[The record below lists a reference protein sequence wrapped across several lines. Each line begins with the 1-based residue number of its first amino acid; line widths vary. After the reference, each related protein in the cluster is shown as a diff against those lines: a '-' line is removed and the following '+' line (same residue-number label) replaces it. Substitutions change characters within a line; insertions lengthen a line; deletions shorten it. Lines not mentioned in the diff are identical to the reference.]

1 MSNTAFIAVRADGTA
16 VTNPHLQLVP
26 VRTDD
31 QEISDFTAELER
43 ALEELE
49 KAFSEKTSVDKKLQ
63 SLQQDLAGRGF
74 WGQLRNSFN
83 GETAK
88 ELSVMMEGLATSLGL
103 TQSVVRV
110 ILKVQTKKS
119 RLLRQFSD
127 ALVGKILNLQSDTHT
142 LDHNQQHAAL
152 FFLGELQEQI
162 NEQIRQQELVD
173 SHEFRLA
180 DHEQWQRRKEESDAA
195 LGGQVSS
202 LQGDHTGLKQ
212 QFDTVEPKLAEL
224 AERLVRHQSRCDE
237 HDEWRKHQDE
247 RDARLTSELSR
258 LESEKA
264 AMQHQIES
272 LAARLAVLEES
283 ESKSSLPK
291 TIFIRNLLPG
301 LALVL
306 ASMALFWVVIR

>member
-264 AMQHQIES
+264 AMQHQI
-272 LAARLAVLEES
+272 
-283 ESKSSLPK
+283 
-291 TIFIRNLLPG
+291 
-301 LALVL
+301 
-306 ASMALFWVVIR
+306 